1 MIEHL
6 LIAVAVVAIIWLLYS
21 MRESMSSSM
30 SESIFNNNI
39 TYKSPNNLPLQY
51 GDWMINLELEA
62 EKQIAGCNSPPNV
75 MESLYG

>member
-6 LIAVAVVAIIWLLYS
+6 LIAIAIMVIIWILYS
-21 MRESMSSSM
+21 MVPESMSSGV
-30 SESIFNNNI
+30 FNNNI
-39 TYKSPNNLPLQY
+39 TYKSPNNPEEPLQY
-51 GDWMINLELEA
+51 GDWMIALELEA